1 MKKIIIILI
10 SILIT
15 SCSIS
20 KVKQESIRILQF
32 ENLENGI
39 TRTTKATTI
48 HINHNDT
55 IIEQAYVFFIPQ
67 KFKKYESSVG
77 TTPTVHLFTYHKKEK
92 IIVIK
97 NKGLV
102 NKVLE
107 NEINVNLNK
116 ELFFNEVEKMYLSKE
131 ILRYLRF
138 NDIEILENKKFGILK
153 DDNIVYLFLNYKNED
168 IVNFI
173 NDIENN
179 MLLQP

>member
-39 TRTTKATTI
+39 ARTTKANTI

-55 IIEQAYVFFIPQ
+55 IIEQAYAFFIPQ
-67 KFKKYESSVG
+67 KFKKYKSSVG
-77 TTPTVHLFTYHKKEK
+77 TVPTVHLFTYHKKEK

-97 NKGLV
+97 NKI
-102 NKVLE
+102 LE
-107 NEINVNLNK
+107 NEINVNLSK

-131 ILRYLRF
+131 I
-138 NDIEILENKKFGILK
+138 
-153 DDNIVYLFLNYKNED
+153 
-168 IVNFI
+168 
-173 NDIENN
+173 
-179 MLLQP
+179 